1 MNTENKA
8 NIEKKNL
15 RNPLKGRGVGGWR
28 AKARRSDKRAKA
40 RLPDMPAGSRWPIRE
55 NSGLKPAGSI

>member
-15 RNPLKGRGVGGWR
+15 RNPLKGRGVGGWW
-28 AKARRSDKRAKA
+28 AKARRSERI
-40 RLPDMPAGSRWPIRE
+40 AG
-55 NSGLKPAGSI
+55 